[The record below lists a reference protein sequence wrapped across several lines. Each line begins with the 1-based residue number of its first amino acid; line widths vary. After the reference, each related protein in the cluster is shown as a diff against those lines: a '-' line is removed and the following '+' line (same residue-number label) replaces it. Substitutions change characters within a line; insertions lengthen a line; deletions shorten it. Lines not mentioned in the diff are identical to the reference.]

1 MFDEPDENNK
11 INLFVANEIPQDK
24 TFSYKVTR
32 INDNVVV
39 CSGESPVEASGI
51 LQLDAVTIDPDKKEM
66 FLIEWEFDGNTYHN
80 HFINN
85 IRGIDYDTYIDFL
98 NKTKIGHFEGF

>member
-1 MFDEPDENNK
+1 MFDEPDGNNK

-39 CSGESPVEASGI
+39 CSDKATVAASGI
-51 LQLDAVTIDPDKKEM
+51 LQLDAVTVDANKKEV
-66 FLIEWEFDGNTYHN
+66 FLIEWEYDGKTYVN
-80 HFINN
+80 HFVNN
-85 IRGIDYDTYIDFL
+85 IRGIDFNTYIEFL